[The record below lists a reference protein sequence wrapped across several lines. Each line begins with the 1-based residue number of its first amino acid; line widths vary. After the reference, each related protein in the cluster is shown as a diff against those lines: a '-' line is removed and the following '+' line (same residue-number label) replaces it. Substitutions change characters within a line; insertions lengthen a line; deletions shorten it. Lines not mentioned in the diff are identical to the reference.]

1 MKILC
6 VGRNYAR
13 HIEELRNK
21 RPDNPVLFA
30 KPETAKLL
38 RHADFY
44 IPEFSSNV
52 HYEVELLI
60 KICKVGKYIQPK
72 FASSYYNEVGLGIDF
87 TARDLQQE
95 LKEKGLPWEKA
106 KAFDGSA
113 MIGEKWFDKSKFDS
127 LQDINFSLKQNDEVV
142 QEGNTKYM
150 LWQIDE
156 LIAEIS
162 RYFTLKIGDVIFTG
176 TPAGVGRVQ
185 PGDKLEGFIEN
196 HVVFDLKIK

>member
-44 IPEFSSNV
+44 IPAFSNNV
-52 HYEVELLI
+52 HYEVELLV
-60 KICKVGKYIQPK
+60 KICKVGKYIQSK
-72 FASSYYNEVGLGIDF
+72 FASSYYKEVGLGIDF

-95 LKEKGLPWEKA
+95 LKENGLPWEKA

-113 MIGEKWFDKSKFDS
+113 MIGEKWFDKSAFND
-127 LQDINFSLKQNDEVV
+127 LQDINFSLKQNDKVV
-142 QEGNTKYM
+142 QEGNSKYM

-162 RYFTLKIGDVIFTG
+162 KYFTLKIGDVIFTG

-185 PGDKLEGFIEN
+185 SGDRLEGFIEN
-196 HVVFDLKIK
+196 NAVFDLKIK